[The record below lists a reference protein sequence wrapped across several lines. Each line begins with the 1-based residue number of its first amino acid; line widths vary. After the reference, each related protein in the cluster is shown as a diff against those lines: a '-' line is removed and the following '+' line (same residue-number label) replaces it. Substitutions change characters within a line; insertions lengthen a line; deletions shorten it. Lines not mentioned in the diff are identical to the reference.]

1 MKSPLRPNAFS
12 VTFQKGRLHLV
23 KQFKALKDHWASN
36 DSVPGVHFFH
46 AQGTIWEAFYTARP
60 PHASPPEPVLLW
72 IERWWVWVT
81 LACCGLSRH
90 RVAVL
95 SKSMSLRRERC
106 HPWAGEGK
114 QDPQESKH
122 THTHTHR
129 HAFFTPTTVTSGWQ
143 QHQHGAQEGLLIST
157 GLTAPPCV
165 QRREVTHTLS
175 HSHTHTKWKEC
186 EWLRWWRT
194 ITHTHSHAHPLNK
207 SGTDAYYWVQPIHF
221 YAILGRIICHHSCQW
236 SMPNWI

>member
-122 THTHTHR
+122 THTQTPSRR

-143 QHQHGAQEGLLIST
+143 QHQHGAQGGLLIST

-165 QRREVTHTLS
+165 QRREVTHIHTHS
-175 HSHTHTKWKEC
+175 HTRTHTQSERSVNSWGGDAQSHTHTHM
-186 EWLRWWRT
+186 
-194 ITHTHSHAHPLNK
+194 HTLSINLE
-207 SGTDAYYWVQPIHF
+207 QM
-221 YAILGRIICHHSCQW
+221 LIIESNQFTFMQFW
-236 SMPNWI
+236 GE